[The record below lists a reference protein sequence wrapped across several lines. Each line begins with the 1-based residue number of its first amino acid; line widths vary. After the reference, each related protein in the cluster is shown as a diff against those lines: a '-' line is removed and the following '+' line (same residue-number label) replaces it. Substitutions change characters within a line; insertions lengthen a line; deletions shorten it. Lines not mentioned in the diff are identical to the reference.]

1 MIQQDLLA
9 GLNERFAINEESL
22 KNAQNLAFSDFIEGR
37 EGVEYPQFMLIG
49 GQSGSKKAEIT
60 ELVLQELQR
69 NAVVVSLNSLRRYHP
84 NIASIKAEYPDM
96 IQPLTA
102 DFSRTLMAYLENVV
116 IQDKLNLILEVSLS
130 NVDSIVAKI
139 NKFKS
144 NHYAIGLSILSLN
157 KMFSYL
163 NSEENYEKT
172 LLIEKNGRLVSK
184 QHHDQH
190 YEEIGVTLQ
199 KLETKNLLDKVTI
212 YKNELD
218 ENAGKINA
226 NLTVLADNKSAFVD
240 AYMRERNRDFTD
252 IEQIYLKE
260 KAQSIKVMKANRDA
274 YFLEKLRFDL
284 NVKLLVDDKTSKVKT
299 PKLKNAN

>member
-69 NAVVVSLNSLRRYHP
+69 NAVVVSLNSLRKYHP
-84 NIASIKAEYPDM
+84 NIESIKAEYPDM

-144 NHYAIGLSILSLN
+144 NNYAIGLSILSLN

-190 YEEIGVTLQ
+190 YEEIAVTLQ
-199 KLETKNLLDKVTI
+199 KLETKNLLDKITV